1 MLEVARVINE
11 LIVKQL
17 ELCLVRG
24 KSSVNADVMID
35 GDL

>member
-17 ELCLVRG
+17 KLCLVCG